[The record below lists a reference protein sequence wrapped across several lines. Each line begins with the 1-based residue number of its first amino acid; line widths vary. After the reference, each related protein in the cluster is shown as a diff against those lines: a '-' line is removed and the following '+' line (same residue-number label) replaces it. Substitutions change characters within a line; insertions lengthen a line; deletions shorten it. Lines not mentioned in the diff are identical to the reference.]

1 MNCEFII
8 NIIFQIIGVLVN
20 IVIACFAYKAFNQS
34 KKARKYASFETV
46 FAQMLAIQRS
56 FFDHKNVEQ
65 TKLKKKNGQEA
76 SIHIELKSVKHEIA
90 IDKEHPITL
99 AFAEY
104 YKSVV
109 DKYPDT
115 EFSIDNLKKLWG
127 MFVNELV
134 YEEYFNNCFKYIYNI
149 VNLVVQNEEMSDKE
163 KRVYVERVQALLNK
177 NEMFCYFLNLIS
189 FYSLEG
195 LTESKYIKTLK
206 EYRFFD
212 DLFRSD
218 QFSGIIQVSIRKEV
232 IDPFWERRN

>member
-1 MNCEFII
+1 MEDCSLIQVAEIII
-8 NIIFQIIGVLVN
+8 NVIIAI
-20 IVIACFAYKAFNQS
+20 FAFLAFNQS
-34 KKARKYASFETV
+34 KKARRYASFETV

-65 TKLKKKNGQEA
+65 TKLKKKNGQEV
-76 SIHIELKSVKHEIA
+76 SYIHIEFKSVKHEIA
-90 IDKEHPITL
+90 IDKEHPIAL
-99 AFAEY
+99 SLAEY

-134 YEEYFNNCFKYIYNI
+134 YEEYFNNCFKYIYNVI
-149 VNLVVQNEEMSDKE
+149 NLIVQNDELSDEE

-177 NEMFCYFLNLIS
+177 NEMFCYFLNLTS
-189 FYSLEG
+189 FYLLQE

-218 QFSGIIQVSIRKEV
+218 QFSRIIQKSIRKEV
-232 IDPFWERRN
+232 INPFWEKRN